1 MTVGFG
7 VVVLWL
13 LFLAGLSATKQATKE
28 NVLTLVWGG
37 MILAGVSELIY
48 LLLR

>member
-1 MTVGFG
+1 MTTGFG

-13 LFLAGLSATKQATKE
+13 LLLAGIAAVKQGTMKNILA
-28 NVLTLVWGG
+28 LVWGG
-37 MILAGVSELIY
+37 MILAGIGEWIY